1 MTCIVGVIDQGRGPF
16 VFVFGQSFGIGQMF
30 CYNLNV
36 QEPPQDGEADG
47 EDLHQFMAVTFIE
60 AIREFLKNG
69 GFARYEEGS
78 ERGVIS
84 WSASGIGSSTSLQKV
99 GI

>member
-1 MTCIVGVIDQGRGPF
+1 MTCIVGVIDQGREPF
-16 VFVFGQSFGIGQMF
+16 GFGFGQSFGMGQIDGIG
-30 CYNLNV
+30 
-36 QEPPQDGEADG
+36 
-47 EDLHQFMAVTFIE
+47 
-60 AIREFLKNG
+60 EFLKSG

-84 WSASGIGSSTSLQKV
+84 WSASGIGSSTSLQRV